1 MEPSTKPG
9 IAKRF
14 VRRLKDLGSGRN
26 SKSHPTVSEC
36 SPHKTSP
43 RRPPIPLAE
52 NLSNQPPIASGA
64 PASASHVTN
73 TRNDSISH
81 GGNDD
86 RASTSSKNYEA
97 ITHHENPPSN
107 DETHTDAANV
117 TLISQKPVSQIK
129 DTHSQEEVEP
139 IQADAQITP
148 TVPQTSSATPS
159 NGISLLRM
167 PGAREAK
174 TWDEARLKF
183 EKEHEA
189 EWKFLNDR
197 LTELTTSDWSS
208 KFITADLDLPQCIQQ
223 NSTSK
228 EVVHRMRRWLPS
240 LASVKSVVMPIA
252 ALDPHKIAPI
262 CCAIVFSTTELFVN
276 GPDPEFRTKALDA
289 YFEAANTISEW
300 ISYETTSI
308 QEPTEGVKEL
318 EKELSTVYIMALRLM
333 HDIQHATYEFQAD
346 SKLGRFKAKGELT
359 FGTVMAI
366 VTYD

>member
-14 VRRLKDLGSGRN
+14 VRRVKDFGSGRK

-36 SPHKTSP
+36 SPRTTSP
-43 RRPPIPLAE
+43 RRPPIPLADD
-52 NLSNQPPIASGA
+52 LSIQSPIASGA
-64 PASASHVTN
+64 SASASHVTN

-97 ITHHENPPSN
+97 IAHHENPPSN
-107 DETHTDAANV
+107 DEIHTDAVNV
-117 TLISQKPVSQIK
+117 TSISQTPVSPIK
-129 DTHSQEEVEP
+129 DTHSREEVELP
-139 IQADAQITP
+139 QADAQITP
-148 TVPQTSSATPS
+148 TVPQTSSATPG
-159 NGISLLRM
+159 NGTSLLRM

-174 TWDEARLKF
+174 TWDEALLKF
-183 EKEHEA
+183 KKEHEA

-262 CCAIVFSTTELFVN
+262 CCAVVFSTTEVKCLSNDMNLVN
-276 GPDPEFRTKALDA
+276 
-289 YFEAANTISEW
+289 
-300 ISYETTSI
+300 
-308 QEPTEGVKEL
+308 
-318 EKELSTVYIMALRLM
+318 
-333 HDIQHATYEFQAD
+333 
-346 SKLGRFKAKGELT
+346 
-359 FGTVMAI
+359 
-366 VTYD
+366 